1 MEEIRYRM
9 ATPADAGFV
18 AEVVAETLGNP
29 IMERIIGGQ
38 ETAEDRQ
45 LLEQLTAVCKR
56 EDTLYSWKNTRLAVT
71 RDNRPVAALVAYPG
85 EGYMDC
91 RKRTFALLGS
101 LIAFYAEKMEPETR
115 DGEYYLDSISVHP
128 HWRGKGIARV
138 MMAEAA
144 REAARMGRPAI
155 LACAPDNTGAKKL
168 YESIGFHEEGHMFI
182 FGEDYLR
189 MVSSSVTSSSST
201 YSSLWLTWRSYI
213 MRRATRRRSVTP

>member
-18 AEVVAETLGNP
+18 AEVVAEALGNP
-29 IMERIIGGQ
+29 IMERIIDGQ
-38 ETAEDRQ
+38 ETAGDRQ

-101 LIAFYAEKMEPETR
+101 LITFDTEKMEPETR

-168 YESIGFHEEGHMFI
+168 YESIGFHEEGHI
-182 FGEDYLR
+182 LILGDD
-189 MVSSSVTSSSST
+189 
-201 YSSLWLTWRSYI
+201 
-213 MRRATRRRSVTP
+213 

>member
-18 AEVVAETLGNP
+18 AEVVAEALGNP
-29 IMERIIGGQ
+29 IMERIIDGQ

-101 LIAFYAEKMEPETR
+101 LITFDAENMEPATR

-189 MVSSSVTSSSST
+189 MVSSSVTSS
-201 YSSLWLTWRSYI
+201 
-213 MRRATRRRSVTP
+213 

>member
-18 AEVVAETLGNP
+18 AEVVAEALGNP
-29 IMERIIGGQ
+29 IMERIIDGQ

-101 LIAFYAEKMEPETR
+101 LITFDAEKMEPETR

-155 LACAPDNTGAKKL
+155 LACAPDNTGAKTL
-168 YESIGFHEEGHMFI
+168 YESIGFREKGHMFI

-189 MVSSSVTSSSST
+189 MVSSSVTSS
-201 YSSLWLTWRSYI
+201 
-213 MRRATRRRSVTP
+213 

>member
-1 MEEIRYRM
+1 M

-18 AEVVAETLGNP
+18 AEVVAEALGNP
-29 IMERIIGGQ
+29 IMERIIDGQ
-38 ETAEDRQ
+38 ETAGDRQ

-101 LIAFYAEKMEPETR
+101 LITFDTEKMEPETR

-168 YESIGFHEEGHMFI
+168 YESIGFREKGHMFI

-189 MVSSSVTSSSST
+189 MVSSSVTSS
-201 YSSLWLTWRSYI
+201 
-213 MRRATRRRSVTP
+213 

>member
-18 AEVVAETLGNP
+18 AEVVAEALGNP
-29 IMERIIGGQ
+29 IMERIIDGQ

-101 LIAFYAEKMEPETR
+101 LITFDAEKMEPETR

-155 LACAPDNTGAKKL
+155 LACAPDNTAAKKL
-168 YESIGFHEEGHMFI
+168 YESIGFREKGHMFI

-189 MVSSSVTSSSST
+189 MVSSSVTSS
-201 YSSLWLTWRSYI
+201 
-213 MRRATRRRSVTP
+213 

>member
-1 MEEIRYRM
+1 M

-18 AEVVAETLGNP
+18 AEVVAEALGNP
-29 IMERIIGGQ
+29 IMERIIDGQ
-38 ETAEDRQ
+38 ETAGDRQ
-45 LLEQLTAVCKR
+45 LLEQLTAVCER

-101 LIAFYAEKMEPETR
+101 LITFDAEKMEPETR

-168 YESIGFHEEGHMFI
+168 YESIGFHEKGHMFI

-189 MVSSSVTSSSST
+189 MVSSSVTSS
-201 YSSLWLTWRSYI
+201 
-213 MRRATRRRSVTP
+213 

>member
-18 AEVVAETLGNP
+18 AEVVAEALGNP
-29 IMERIIGGQ
+29 IMERIIDGQ
-38 ETAEDRQ
+38 ETAGDRQ

-101 LIAFYAEKMEPETR
+101 LITFDTEKMEPETR

-155 LACAPDNTGAKKL
+155 LACAPDNTGAKNL

-189 MVSSSVTSSSST
+189 MVSSSVTSS
-201 YSSLWLTWRSYI
+201 
-213 MRRATRRRSVTP
+213 

>member
-18 AEVVAETLGNP
+18 AEVVAEALGNP
-29 IMERIIGGQ
+29 IMERIIDGQ
-38 ETAEDRQ
+38 ETAGDRL
-45 LLEQLTAVCKR
+45 LLEQLTAVCER

-101 LIAFYAEKMEPETR
+101 LITFDAEKMEPETR

-168 YESIGFHEEGHMFI
+168 YESIGFREKGHMFI

-189 MVSSSVTSSSST
+189 MVSSSVTSS
-201 YSSLWLTWRSYI
+201 
-213 MRRATRRRSVTP
+213 

>member
-18 AEVVAETLGNP
+18 AEVVAEALGNP
-29 IMERIIGGQ
+29 IMERIIDGQ
-38 ETAEDRQ
+38 ETAGDRQ

-71 RDNRPVAALVAYPG
+71 RDNHPVAALVAYPG
-85 EGYMDC
+85 EGYMNR

-101 LIAFYAEKMEPETR
+101 LITFDAEKMEPETR

-168 YESIGFHEEGHMFI
+168 YESIGFHEKGHMFI

-189 MVSSSVTSSSST
+189 MVSSSVTSS
-201 YSSLWLTWRSYI
+201 
-213 MRRATRRRSVTP
+213 

>member
-18 AEVVAETLGNP
+18 AEVVAEALGNP
-29 IMERIIGGQ
+29 IMERIIDGQ

-101 LIAFYAEKMEPETR
+101 LITFDAEKMEPETR

-168 YESIGFHEEGHMFI
+168 HESIGFREKGPMFI

-189 MVSSSVTSSSST
+189 MVSSSVTSS
-201 YSSLWLTWRSYI
+201 
-213 MRRATRRRSVTP
+213 

>member
-1 MEEIRYRM
+1 MEKISYRM

-18 AEVVAETLGNP
+18 AEVVAEALGNP
-29 IMERIIGGQ
+29 IMERIIDGQ

-45 LLEQLTAVCKR
+45 LLELLTAVCKR

-101 LIAFYAEKMEPETR
+101 LITFDAEKMEPETR

-155 LACAPDNTGAKKL
+155 LACAPDNTDAKKL
-168 YESIGFHEEGHMFI
+168 YESIGFREEGHMFI

-189 MVSSSVTSSSST
+189 MVSSSVTSS
-201 YSSLWLTWRSYI
+201 
-213 MRRATRRRSVTP
+213 

>member
-18 AEVVAETLGNP
+18 AEVVAEALGNP
-29 IMERIIGGQ
+29 IMERIIDGQ
-38 ETAEDRQ
+38 ETTGDRQ

-101 LIAFYAEKMEPETR
+101 LITFDTEKMEPETR

-168 YESIGFHEEGHMFI
+168 YESIGFHEKGHMFI

-189 MVSSSVTSSSST
+189 MVSSSVTSS
-201 YSSLWLTWRSYI
+201 
-213 MRRATRRRSVTP
+213 

>member
-18 AEVVAETLGNP
+18 AEVVAEALGNP
-29 IMERIIGGQ
+29 IMERIIDGQ
-38 ETAEDRQ
+38 ETTGDRQ

-101 LIAFYAEKMEPETR
+101 LITFDAEKMEPETR

-168 YESIGFHEEGHMFI
+168 YESIGFHEKGHMFI

-189 MVSSSVTSSSST
+189 MVSSSVTSS
-201 YSSLWLTWRSYI
+201 
-213 MRRATRRRSVTP
+213 